1 MMSEQKKIAAGEAW
15 PIERAALFL
24 DLDGTLAPIVETP
37 SEARVDEACR
47 RMLACARERLG
58 GRVAILSGRTIA
70 EVDEI
75 LGGAVVCVAGVHGLQ
90 RRNALGEIFAKPPH
104 GRVAQAAATLEALA
118 RKTPGLLVEAKGP
131 SVAIH
136 YRQARRAEAAVLE
149 AVERIAAASGLELQL
164 GKAVAEL
171 RTPGP
176 NKATALQRF
185 MLEAPFRGACPLFVG
200 DDLTDETA
208 FAEAR
213 RRGGAGVLVG
223 EPRPTEATGRLAD
236 PSDVVAWIG
245 RALEI
250 GRFEL
255 ETAA

>member
-1 MMSEQKKIAAGEAW
+1 MEARFKPPEQTHW
-15 PIERAALFL
+15 DVDSAALFL

-37 SEARVDEACR
+37 SEVKVDDACR
-47 RMLACARERLG
+47 ETLLRARERLA
-58 GRVAILSGRTIA
+58 GRIAILSGRTI
-70 EVDEI
+70 EVVDEI

-90 RRNALGEIFAKPPH
+90 RRNALGEVFERPPH
-104 GRVAQAAATLEALA
+104 ARVAAAASTLRALA
-118 RKTPGLLVEAKGP
+118 RKSPGLLVETKGP

-136 YRQARRAEAAVLE
+136 YRRALGAEAAVLE
-149 AVERIAAASGLELQL
+149 AVERIASASGLELQL

-176 NKATALQRF
+176 DKGTALRRF
-185 MLEAPFRGACPLFVG
+185 MLEAPFRGARPLVVG
-200 DDLTDETA
+200 DDLTDEPA

-213 RRGGAGVLVG
+213 RLGGAGLLVG
-223 EPRPTEATGRLAD
+223 SERSTAAVGRLAD
-236 PSDVVAWIG
+236 PSCVVAWMG
-245 RALEI
+245 RALET